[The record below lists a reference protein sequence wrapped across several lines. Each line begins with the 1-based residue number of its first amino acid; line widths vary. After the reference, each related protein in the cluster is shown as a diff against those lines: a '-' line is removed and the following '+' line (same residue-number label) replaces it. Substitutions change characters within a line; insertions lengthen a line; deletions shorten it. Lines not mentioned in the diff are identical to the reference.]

1 MAMNRLMVF
10 MSGLVGVALAIG
22 VSAAEPLKQALPG
35 KVLPASDEGER
46 AIKSFKVADG
56 LKVEV
61 WAAEPLLANPVA
73 FTIDERGR
81 FFVAETFRVHKGIS
95 DIRGHMNWLDEEL
108 ASQSTNDL
116 ARLYKK
122 YKVDGLNDY
131 SERVRLI
138 EDRDG
143 DGKADHAT
151 VFAENFNNSLDGLG
165 SGLLARGGRVWFTC
179 IPDLWL
185 LQDTKGSGVA
195 DVRKSLA
202 SGFGVRVGFLGH
214 DLHGLR
220 MGPDGRIYFSIGDR
234 GASVLT
240 GDGRKLHLPETGA
253 IYRCEP
259 DGAGLEVFH
268 YGLRNPQELAFDQH
282 GNLFTGDN
290 NSDGGDPARWVYA
303 VEGGDSGWRIGWQF
317 IEKAAWTQ
325 RRGPWLDERMCF
337 PDGYAPHRIA
347 PVANIA
353 DGPSGLTYYP
363 GVGLSE
369 KYEGNFL
376 LCDFRGSAANSGV
389 RTVQLKQKG
398 AGFEVAKLDKL
409 IWNVLV
415 TDVEAGYD
423 GAIYISDWV
432 EGWGMPGKGR
442 IYKISDPSQRTNA
455 VVTGVTKL
463 FGEGFAK
470 KQNAELAGLLSHPD
484 QRVRMEAQFQL
495 VEHQAG
501 GLLLD
506 IARNGTNRLA
516 RLHSVWGIGQMGRKS
531 AGALL
536 PLLPL
541 LKDTD
546 EEVRAQVAK
555 TLGEN
560 NPDKAVI
567 ALIPSLKDES
577 PRVRAFAA
585 ITLGKWGRKEH
596 TGAALQLLR
605 ENKDADPIVR
615 HAGVMALVGSGE
627 VAVLA
632 NSATDPSPAV
642 RLGALLALRR
652 LQRPEVAAFL
662 SDAEPHIVT
671 EAARAISDETIAGA
685 MPKLAALCSRIHQ
698 LQKPAARRVLNA
710 AHRTGNAAM
719 LIAAAQSPAAD
730 SVRSEALFLL
740 GSWNAPS
747 GRDAVTGLWRPSAKH
762 DTAAAAK
769 VLAQSISRLLEDKSE
784 MVRVESIRAASG
796 LGVKE
801 AGPALFK
808 MVGDKSVGAATR
820 REALK
825 ALGSIQDPKLGAAVE
840 MASKDADEGM
850 RQEAIRLRGQVQS
863 DGALQ
868 KLQGVLDK
876 GSVREKQAA
885 LSALGLLK
893 DSGGDK
899 ILAGLLGQMVAGKL
913 PAELHLELLESA
925 TQRNTTELKELL
937 AKQQATRDPKS
948 KLSPFREVLLGGDAA
963 KGRVVFMEKV
973 EASCVRC
980 HSIAKEGGE
989 VGPPLDDAGKKYNR
1003 ETLLESIVDPNAKIS
1018 PGFETILVT
1027 LKNGMNYAGIVKKET
1042 LETLTLLS
1050 PEDGL
1055 VNIKVSEITKRAKGL
1070 SGMAAE
1076 LGGVLSKRDLRD
1088 LIEFLASLKN

>member
-1 MAMNRLMVF
+1 MAMNRFAISACGFAV
-10 MSGLVGVALAIG
+10 VALAF
-22 VSAAEPLKQALPG
+22 STRAAEPAKQALPG
-35 KVLPASDEGER
+35 KVHAASDEGER

-81 FFVAETFRVHKGIS
+81 IFVAETFRLHKGIT

-108 ASQSTNDL
+108 ASQSAGDL

-122 YKVDGLNDY
+122 YNVDGLNDY
-131 SERVRLI
+131 SERIRLI

-151 VFAENFNNSLDGLG
+151 VYAEGFNQSLAGLG
-165 SGLLARGGRVWFTC
+165 AGLLARRGQVWFTC

-185 LQDTKGSGVA
+185 LQDTKGTGVA
-195 DVRKSLA
+195 DTRKSLA
-202 SGFGVRVGFLGH
+202 QGFGVRVGFLGH

-234 GASVLT
+234 GASVVT
-240 GDGRKLHLPETGA
+240 SDGRKLHLPETGA

-268 YGLRNPQELAFDQH
+268 YGLRNPQELAFDEF

-317 IEKAAWTQ
+317 IEKAPWTQ
-325 RRGPWLDERMCF
+325 RRGPWLEERMCF
-337 PDGYAPHRIA
+337 PDGFAPHRIP

-353 DGPSGLTYYP
+353 NGPSGLTYYP
-363 GVGLSE
+363 GVGLPE
-369 KYEGNFL
+369 KYNGNFL
-376 LCDFRGSAANSGV
+376 LCDFRGSASQSGV
-389 RTVQLKQKG
+389 LTVSLKQKG

-442 IYKISDPSQRTNA
+442 IYRLSDPTQRTNA
-455 VVTGVTKL
+455 RVLETGKL
-463 FGEGFAK
+463 FSTGFDK
-470 KQNAELAGLLSHPD
+470 KQNAELAELLAHPD
-484 QRVRMEAQFQL
+484 PRVRMEAQFQL

-506 IARNGTNRLA
+506 VARRSTNQLA
-516 RLHSVWGIGQMGRKS
+516 RLHAVWGIGQMGRKS
-531 AGALL
+531 SGALNV
-536 PLLPL
+536 LLPL
-541 LKDTD
+541 LKDGD
-546 EEVRAQVAK
+546 VEVRAQVAK

-560 NPDKAVI
+560 VLEKAVG
-567 ALIPSLKDES
+567 ALITSLKDES

-596 TGAALQLLR
+596 TGAALQMLR
-605 ENKDADPIVR
+605 ENNDADPIVR
-615 HAGVMALVGSGE
+615 HAGVMALVGSKE
-627 VAVLA
+627 IAVLA
-632 NSATDPSPAV
+632 NSAKDPSPAV

-662 SDAEPHIVT
+662 SDTEATIVT
-671 EAARAISDETIAGA
+671 EAARAISDETMTEA
-685 MPKLAALCSRIHQ
+685 MPKLAALGGRVHE

-710 AHRTGNAAM
+710 AYRTGNAVM
-719 LIAAAQSPAAD
+719 LVAAAQSPASD
-730 SVRSEALFLL
+730 TVRAEALNLL
-740 GSWNAPS
+740 SSWNAPS
-747 GRDAVTGLWRPSAKH
+747 SRDAVTGLWRPPAKH
-762 DTAAAAK
+762 DVAVAAK
-769 VLAQSISRLLEDKSE
+769 ALSPVVSGLLGDKSE
-784 MVRVESIRAASG
+784 LVRAEAIRAASG

-801 AGPALFK
+801 AGPVLFSL
-808 MVGDKSVGAATR
+808 VGDKAAAATTR

-825 ALGSIQDPKLGAAVE
+825 ALGVLQDPKLGAAVE
-840 MASKDADEGM
+840 LASKDADVGL
-850 RQEAIRLRGQVQS
+850 RQEAIRLGTQVQS
-863 DGALQ
+863 DGALL
-868 KLQGVLDK
+868 KLQGVLGK

-885 LSALGLLK
+885 IGALGQLK
-893 DSGGDK
+893 LDGVDK
-899 ILAGLLGQMVAGKL
+899 ILAGLLEQMLAGKL
-913 PAELHLELLESA
+913 LPELQLDLLEAAAKSSA
-925 TQRNTTELKELL
+925 QSVKDLL
-937 AKQQATRDPKS
+937 AKQQAARDPKS
-948 KLSPFREVLLGGDAA
+948 KLAPYREVLFGGDAA
-963 KGRVVFMEKV
+963 NGRVVFMEKV

-980 HSIAKEGGE
+980 HSLAKEGGE
-989 VGPPLDDAGKKYNR
+989 VGPSLDEAGKKYNR

-1018 PGFETILVT
+1018 PGFETVLVT
-1027 LKNGMNYAGIVKKET
+1027 LKGGMNYAGIVKKET

-1055 VNIKVSEITKRAKGL
+1055 VNLKVAEITKRAKGL

-1088 LIEFLASLKN
+1088 LIEFLASLK